1 MKMGCLLLQLPI
13 MGTPEV
19 IQQSAIRF
27 NQCNYYAFTKW
38 VANLSDALFGEHFF
52 QKRQAWIGTCDG
64 SGRINQEKG
73 RDLVDIKQR
82 SRGAIEAA
90 AFEHMVGPGE
100 FGFCFFP
107 AGLVSF
113 Y

>member
-52 QKRQAWIGTCDG
+52 QKR
-64 SGRINQEKG
+64 
-73 RDLVDIKQR
+73 
-82 SRGAIEAA
+82 
-90 AFEHMVGPGE
+90 
-100 FGFCFFP
+100 
-107 AGLVSF
+107 
-113 Y
+113 